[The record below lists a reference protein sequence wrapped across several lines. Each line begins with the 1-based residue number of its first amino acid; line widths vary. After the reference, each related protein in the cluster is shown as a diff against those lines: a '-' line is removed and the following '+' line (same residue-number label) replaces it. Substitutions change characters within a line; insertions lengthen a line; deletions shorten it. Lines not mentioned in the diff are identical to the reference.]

1 MLNIRLD
8 MNLRNSFVGVL
19 LLLLASALLAI
30 TPFQFQGIFGQEEIE
45 DETPTFDGQNATFV
59 PSEEERNP
67 PPPPSNATTADELP
81 NESLVQDP
89 DSDPLSITNRTE
101 ILEILPANATSIISS
116 LDEKLKNDTGVGLAP
131 SEVIEKI
138 TSEEPQGNESII
150 DLASPE
156 EVQEIQSFS
165 LPLTNVTEDEEEDIP
180 LPAANITE
188 VPAEEVPA
196 EEVPAEEVPAEEV
209 TNVTNATGAEEEQ
222 PPAEEEQPPAEE
234 EQPPAEEVTN
244 VTNATGLQVPEE
256 LPSVLNNTNI
266 TSILNNTE
274 LEDEN
279 GEPIIE

>member
-196 EEVPAEEVPAEEV
+196 EEVPAEEV
-209 TNVTNATGAEEEQ
+209 TNVTNATG
-222 PPAEEEQPPAEE
+222 AEEEQPPAEE